1 MTPLPGDPGDGKLIM
16 TAHNPQRAPA
26 ALAAGLA
33 GTGEKTARTAPAR
46 RPAFTLVLRVLMEA
60 GIIGGFA
67 WWGYRAGAG
76 TGTKILLAAGA
87 PALGFGFWGAVDFHQ
102 AGRLA
107 EPLRLLQEL
116 AISGLAAAA
125 VYAAGQHLLGW
136 VLGLLSVAYHAL
148 VYLQGGRL
156 LKHRSSPHARATPAP
171 GAPAV
176 LIRPGPD
183 RAGEGEPVSSW
194 DGDAL

>member
-1 MTPLPGDPGDGKLIM
+1 MK
-16 TAHNPQRAPA
+16 AHNPERTPA
-26 ALAAGLA
+26 ALPAGPA
-33 GTGEKTARTAPAR
+33 GTGEKAARTEHASQ
-46 RPAFTLVLRVLMEA
+46 PAFTLVLRVLMEA
-60 GIIGGFA
+60 GIVAAFA
-67 WWGYRAGAG
+67 YWGYRAGAG
-76 TGTKILLAAGA
+76 TGVKILLAAGA

-116 AISGLAAAA
+116 AISGLAAIA

-176 LIRPGPD
+176 LIGPGPD
-183 RAGEGEPVSSW
+183 RAGEGEPGSSR
-194 DGDAL
+194 DGDAS